1 MKVEI
6 NLSKILLLQGFYH
19 FQNHYMKKTI
29 FIIALFLG
37 AIVSNAQKIGHM
49 NSGNFLAQLPEV
61 ARADSGLVLYQKD
74 LMLTGDTL
82 AKAFEVEY
90 KVFVEAYNAG
100 TLSQQQTQKRQAEL
114 QKQQQT
120 LQTYA
125 QQVDERVANLRRQ
138 LLQPILTK
146 LDEAIRAIAK
156 ENGYS
161 FIFDT
166 STGGSLFA
174 AESDDVTPLVKKKYD
189 SLKK

>member
-1 MKVEI
+1 
-6 NLSKILLLQGFYH
+6 
-19 FQNHYMKKTI
+19 MKKTI
-29 FIIALFLG
+29 FTVALVLA

-49 NSGNFLAQLPEV
+49 NSGNLLAQLPEV
-61 ARADSGLVLYQKD
+61 AKADTGLVLYQKD

-82 AKAFEVEY
+82 AKAFEAEY

-114 QKQQQT
+114 QKQQQK
-120 LQTYA
+120 LQAYA
-125 QQVDERVANLRRQ
+125 QEVDQRVANLRRQ
-138 LLQPILTK
+138 LLQPVLTK

-174 AESDDVTPLVKKKYD
+174 AESDDVTPLVKKK
-189 SLKK
+189 LGIK

>member
-120 LQTYA
+120 LQSYA